1 MNQNSLRW
9 MAAIVDRGKG
19 NRAASIFHQYNH
31 EILLIARGHGTAS
44 SAVMDCLG
52 LDEPEKDLVL
62 GIAARA
68 DSHRVM
74 DALRREMEFQ
84 KPGHGIAF
92 SLPLSG
98 ISIAASG
105 CLKNRDAQ
113 SAAHTASDDHPN
125 TTDRPKEDSPMPD
138 STPYELIATVISTDL
153 STPVMEAA
161 RKAGCHGGTLIKARE
176 IGSDDGKKIFGLT
189 LSQEKAILL
198 ILTPYSHKQP
208 ILRAIC
214 ETVLR
219 ETGEHAVAFSL
230 GVDEV
235 EGISI

>member
-1 MNQNSLRW
+1 MNPNPIKW

-19 NRAASIFHQYNH
+19 RKAASLFHEYGH
-31 EILLIARGHGTAS
+31 EILLIVRGHGTAS
-44 SAVMDCLG
+44 SAIMDCLG

-62 GIAARA
+62 AIASGP
-68 DSHRVM
+68 DSHHLM
-74 DALRREMEFQ
+74 QALKQEMEFH

-92 SLPLSG
+92 SIPLSG

-105 CLKNRDAQ
+105 RLKDR
-113 SAAHTASDDHPN
+113 AAGQQTQDTA
-125 TTDRPKEDSPMPD
+125 RFKEEPSMPD
-138 STPYELIATVISTDL
+138 QKQYELIATVIHTDL

-161 RKAGCHGGTLIKARE
+161 RKAGCHGGTLVKARE
-176 IGSDDGKKIFGLT
+176 IGSDDEKKLFGLT

-198 ILTPYSHKQP
+198 ILTPSAQKQP

-219 ETGEHAVAFSL
+219 ESGEHAVAFSL
-230 GVDEV
+230 PVDEV
-235 EGISI
+235 EGVSG

>member
-19 NRAASIFHQYNH
+19 NRAASIFQQYNH

-44 SAVMDCLG
+44 SAIMDCLG

-62 GIAARA
+62 GLEARP

-74 DALRREMEFQ
+74 EALRQEMEFQ

-98 ISIAASG
+98 ISLAASG
-105 CLKNRDAQ
+105 CLKNWDA
-113 SAAHTASDDHPN
+113 HRPPASDEHPN
-125 TTDRPKEDSPMPD
+125 ITDCPKEESPMPD
-138 STPYELIATVISTDL
+138 SKPYELIATVINTDL

-198 ILTPYSHKQP
+198 ILTPYDHKQP

-235 EGISI
+235 EGISG